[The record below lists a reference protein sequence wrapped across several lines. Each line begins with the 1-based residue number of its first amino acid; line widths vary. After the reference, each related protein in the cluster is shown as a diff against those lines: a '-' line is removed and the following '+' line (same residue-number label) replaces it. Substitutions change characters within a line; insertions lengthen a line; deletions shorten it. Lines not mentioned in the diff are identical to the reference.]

1 MSLLWHHSCVNRTD
15 RLYAIREDLRR
26 AGPRGRTAGQLA
38 TAFEISVRTVKRDIS
53 ALQQGGFPVWART
66 GRVGGYVV
74 DPAATLPPVNFTAA
88 EASALAATITAH
100 RGQPFD
106 RQARAALVKVLG
118 VMDPQARRHADALT
132 ERIWIDQSTADAADP
147 RRRGAIEHALQERR
161 VLSLHYRDRHGA
173 LTTRRVDP
181 QLLAFTA
188 GHWFLVAR
196 CHRREAIRWFRLD
209 RIERARLTAQP
220 AIDIPV
226 EELGTPP
233 PTAASV
239 RDRLAM

>member
-1 MSLLWHHSCVNRTD
+1 MNRID

-26 AGPRGRTAGQLA
+26 AGPRGRTAEQLA

-66 GRVGGYVV
+66 GRIGGYVV
-74 DPAATLPPVNFTAA
+74 DPAATLPPLNFTAA
-88 EASALAATITAH
+88 EASALAAAIAAH

-106 RQARAALVKVLG
+106 SQARAALVKLLA
-118 VMDPQARRHADALT
+118 VMDPQAHRNVGALT
-132 ERIWIDQSTADAADP
+132 ERIWIDHSTADATGP
-147 RRRGAIEHALQERR
+147 RGRDAIEHALQERR
-161 VLSLHYRDRHGA
+161 VLSLRYRDRHGA
-173 LTTRRVDP
+173 PTTRRVDP
-181 QLLAFTA
+181 QLLAFAA

-196 CHRREAIRWFRLD
+196 CRRREAIRWFRLD
-209 RIERARLTAQP
+209 RIERASLTAQP

-239 RDRLAM
+239 RKRLAT

>member
-1 MSLLWHHSCVNRTD
+1 MNRTD

-26 AGPRGRTAGQLA
+26 AGPRGRTAEQLA
-38 TAFEISVRTVKRDIS
+38 TTFEISVRTVKRDIS

-66 GRVGGYVV
+66 GRIGGYVV
-74 DPAATLPPVNFTAA
+74 DRAATLPPVNFTAA
-88 EASALAATITAH
+88 EASALAAAIAAH

-106 RQARAALVKVLG
+106 SPARAALVKVLA
-118 VMDPQARRHADALT
+118 VMDPQARRHADNLT
-132 ERIWIDQSTADAADP
+132 ERIWIDHSTAEAADS
-147 RRRGAIEHALQERR
+147 RRRNAIERALQERK

-173 LTTRRVDP
+173 PTTRRVDP

-196 CHRREAIRWFRLD
+196 CQRREAIRWFRLD
-209 RIERARLTAQP
+209 RIERAGLTTQP

-233 PTAASV
+233 STAASV
-239 RDRLAM
+239 RVQLAM

>member
-1 MSLLWHHSCVNRTD
+1 MNRTD

-26 AGPRGRTAGQLA
+26 AGPRGRTAEQLA

-53 ALQQGGFPVWART
+53 ALQQGGFPVWERT
-66 GRVGGYVV
+66 GRIGGYVV
-74 DPAATLPPVNFTAA
+74 DSAATLSPVNFTAA
-88 EASALAATITAH
+88 EASALAAAIAAH

-106 RQARAALVKVLG
+106 RQARAALVKVLA
-118 VMDPQARRHADALT
+118 VMDPQARRHADDLT
-132 ERIWIDQSTADAADP
+132 ERIWIDQSTTEAADP
-147 RRRGAIEHALQERR
+147 RRRTAIEHALQERE

-173 LTTRRVDP
+173 PTTRRVDP

-196 CHRREAIRWFRLD
+196 CHRREAVRWFRLD
-209 RIERARLTAQP
+209 RIERASLTTQP

-233 PTAASV
+233 STAASV
-239 RDRLAM
+239 RVRLAT